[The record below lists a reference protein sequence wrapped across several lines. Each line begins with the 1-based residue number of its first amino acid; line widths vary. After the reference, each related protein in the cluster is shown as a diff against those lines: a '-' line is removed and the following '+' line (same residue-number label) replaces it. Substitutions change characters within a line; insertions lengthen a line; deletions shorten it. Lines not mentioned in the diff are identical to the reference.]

1 MNENAPSFE
10 AANNSETASL
20 VSIVIPVY
28 NVSSYLAECLESV
41 IHQSYRDIEIII
53 IDDGSTDGSGFICD
67 RFAQGDDRI
76 CVIHTD
82 NKGLSSA
89 RNLGMEKCRGSYL
102 MFVDSD
108 DWIELHTVEKLVNTA
123 KKYNADI
130 VSARRCSE
138 FVGKTIYHSKGDEDV
153 RIARGNE
160 ILAFYGKGLLP
171 DVVWNK
177 LYLSECF
184 LGIRFY
190 DGHNYEDV
198 SVTWKIMTRL
208 AKTKGTAVVLP
219 DSLYHFRIRK
229 SSISHT
235 ESCRNIVDGWM
246 AYHEKFEGVPE
257 YRKQFLLG
265 CFWQIGCMW
274 KNYYGFSG
282 KEKAA
287 AAHTVL
293 EMRRFSTEHFRQV
306 MKGTNPIYIKAICLV
321 SQSRSPFIMW
331 LCFWGGKLRRIIRN
345 IRRRKMYD

>member
-1 MNENAPSFE
+1 MSNKVPSCE
-10 AANNSETASL
+10 AAKHSETVSL

-28 NVSSYLAECLESV
+28 NVSSYLAECLWSV
-41 IHQSYRDIEIII
+41 IHQSYHNIEIII
-53 IDDGSTDGSGFICD
+53 IDDGSTDGSGSICD
-67 RFAQGDDRI
+67 RFAQYDDRI

-82 NKGLSSA
+82 NRGLSCA
-89 RNLGMEKCRGSYL
+89 RNLGLEKCRGSYL

-108 DWIELHTVEKLVNTA
+108 DWIEYHSVETLMKYA

-130 VSARRCSE
+130 VSARRCRE
-138 FVGKTIYHSKGDEDV
+138 YVGKTICRAKKDEDA

-184 LGIRFY
+184 FGIRFY

-198 SVTWKIMTRL
+198 SVTWKIMTHL
-208 AKTKGTAVVLP
+208 AKTNGTAVVLP

-246 AYHEKFEGVPE
+246 AYHEKYEGVPE
-257 YRKQFLLG
+257 YRKQFLPG
-265 CFWQIGCMW
+265 CFWQIGYMW

-282 KEKAA
+282 KEKAV

-293 EMRRFSTEHFRQV
+293 EMRSFSTKHFCQV
-306 MKGTNPIYIKAICLV
+306 MKGTNPISIKVICLV
-321 SQSRSPFIMW
+321 SQSRSPLIMW
-331 LCFWGGKLRRIIRN
+331 FCFWGGKLLRIIRN
-345 IRRRKMYD
+345 IRRRTLYN

>member
-1 MNENAPSFE
+1 MSDNEPLCE
-10 AANNSETASL
+10 AGKNTETASL

-28 NVSSYLAECLESV
+28 NVNSYLAECLESV
-41 IHQSYRDIEIII
+41 IHQSYHNIEIII
-53 IDDGSTDGSGFICD
+53 IDDGSTDGSGSICD
-67 RFAQGDDRI
+67 KYAQYDDRI

-82 NKGLSSA
+82 NRGLSSA
-89 RNLGMEKCRGSYL
+89 RNLGLEKCRGSYL

-108 DWIELHTVEKLVNTA
+108 DWIEHHSVETLMKYA

-130 VSARRCSE
+130 VSARRCRE
-138 FVGKTIYHSKGDEDV
+138 FVGKTIYRTKEDEDA
-153 RIARGNE
+153 RIAHGDE

-177 LYLSECF
+177 LYLAECF

-198 SVTWKIMTRL
+198 SATWKIMTRL
-208 AKTKGTAVVLP
+208 AKTNGTAVVLP
-219 DSLYHFRIRK
+219 DTLYHFRIRK

-246 AYHEKFEGVPE
+246 AYHEKYEGVPE
-257 YRKQFLLG
+257 FRKQMLPG

-274 KNYYGFSG
+274 KNYHGFSG

-306 MKGTNPIYIKAICLV
+306 MKGTNPIYIKVICLV
-321 SQSRSPFIMW
+321 SQSRAPLIMW
-331 LCFWGGKLRRIIRN
+331 FCFWGGKLIRVIRN